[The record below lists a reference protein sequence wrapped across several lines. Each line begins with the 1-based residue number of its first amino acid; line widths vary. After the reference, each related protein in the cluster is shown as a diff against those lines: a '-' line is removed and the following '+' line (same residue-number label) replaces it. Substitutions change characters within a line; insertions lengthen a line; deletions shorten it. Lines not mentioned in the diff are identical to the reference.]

1 MSARREVRVG
11 DRVRIGKGRRR
22 FTVVAIYRPV
32 SWWLGEALDVDALRS
47 GLEVATIVESG
58 GRHAYASPKSKRRG
72 KGRRVELARLV
83 RA

>member
-1 MSARREVRVG
+1 MSACREVRVG

-32 SWWLGEALDVDALRS
+32 TWWLSDREAAEPVAPGTR
-47 GLEVATIVESG
+47 ATIVESG
-58 GRHAYASPKSKRRG
+58 GRHAYASPKSRRRG

>member
-11 DRVRIGKGRRR
+11 DRVTLGKSRRR

-32 SWWLGEALDVDALRS
+32 SWWLSDREAAVAAEPGTR
-47 GLEVATIVESG
+47 ATIVERG

-72 KGRRVELARLV
+72 QGRRVDLARLV